1 VDGLWLHD
9 LECLEAISQDDDTRR
24 IFLRMAAMSHDG
36 RLPGFIA
43 EIERD
48 DELDDQTKGH
58 LTELANDEAFL
69 VAVEEYLRRTS
80 RFH

>member
-1 VDGLWLHD
+1 
-9 LECLEAISQDDDTRR
+9 
-24 IFLRMAAMSHDG
+24 MSHDG